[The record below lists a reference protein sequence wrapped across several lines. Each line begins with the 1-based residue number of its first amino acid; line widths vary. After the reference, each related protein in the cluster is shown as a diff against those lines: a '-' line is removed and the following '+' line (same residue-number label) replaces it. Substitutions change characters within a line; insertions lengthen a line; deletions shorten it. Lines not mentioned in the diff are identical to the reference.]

1 MNALVQILKGSLTI
15 CLELEARSVAMPEG
29 KIVKALS
36 GFYYVLDNERL
47 IQCRGRGVFR
57 KNKITPLVGDEV
69 VFQAENDLEGY
80 ILEVKERKNELVR
93 PPIANVDQA
102 ILVFSAVE
110 PDFSTVLLDRFLV
123 LVEYNHIEPLICIT
137 KMDLT
142 NEAQKQVISEFAEH
156 YRKAGYGVIL
166 TSSETEMGIEL
177 LNPHVENKISV
188 FAGQSGVGKS
198 SLLNVLRPDLEL
210 KTNDISSHLGRG
222 KHTTRHVE
230 LIQIGQG
237 LIADTPGF
245 SSLEFT
251 NIEAEELTSCFPEI
265 QRASENCK
273 FRGCLHVTE
282 PKCAVKSGVE
292 SGEIPGYRY
301 QHYVDFLQEIKDRKP
316 RY

>member
-1 MNALVQILKGSLTI
+1 
-15 CLELEARSVAMPEG
+15 MPEG
-29 KIVKALS
+29 KIIKALS
-36 GFYYVLDNERL
+36 GFYYVLQHEEI

-80 ILEVKERKNELVR
+80 ILEVKERKNELIR

-110 PDFSTVLLDRFLV
+110 PDFSTTLLDRFLV
-123 LVEYNHIEPLICIT
+123 LVEFNHIMPLICIT

-142 NEAQKQVISEFAEH
+142 NDEQTQSVSDYADQ
-156 YRKAGYGVIL
+156 YRAAGYEVIL
-166 TSSETEMGIEL
+166 TSSETEIGIER
-177 LNPHVENKISV
+177 LNPHLEAKISV

-210 KTNDISSHLGRG
+210 KTNEISSHLGRG

-230 LIQIGQG
+230 LIKIGNG
-237 LIADTPGF
+237 LVADTPGF

-251 NIEAEELTSCFPEI
+251 NIDAEDLTACFPELSKS
-265 QRASENCK
+265 SENCK
-273 FRGCLHVTE
+273 FRGCLHVSE
-282 PKCAVKSGVE
+282 PKCGVKAAVDA
-292 SGEIPGYRY
+292 GEIPNFRY
-301 QHYVDFLQEIKDRKP
+301 LHYLDFLQEIKERKP

>member
-1 MNALVQILKGSLTI
+1 
-15 CLELEARSVAMPEG
+15 VAMPEG

-36 GFYYVLDNERL
+36 GFYYVLHDGVM

-69 VFQAENDLEGY
+69 VFQAENEREGY
-80 ILEVKERKNELVR
+80 IMEVKERKNELVR

-110 PDFSTVLLDRFLV
+110 PGFSTVLLDRFLV
-123 LVEYNHIEPLICIT
+123 LVEYNHIKPLICIT

-142 NEAQKQVISEFAEH
+142 NDNEKQAINEYADH
-156 YRKAGYGVIL
+156 YRNIGYEVLL
-166 TSSETEMGIEL
+166 TSSETEAGIEGL
-177 LNPHVENKISV
+177 TPHVEDKISV

-230 LIQIGQG
+230 LIRIGNG

-251 NIEAEELTSCFPEI
+251 DIEAEELTYCFPEMV
-265 QRASENCK
+265 RESENCK
-273 FRGCLHVTE
+273 FRACLHISE
-282 PKCAVKSGVE
+282 PKCAVKAAVE
-292 SGEIPGYRY
+292 AQTITQYRY
-301 QHYVDFLQEIKDRKP
+301 KHYIDFLQEIKDRKP

>member
-1 MNALVQILKGSLTI
+1 
-15 CLELEARSVAMPEG
+15 MPEG
-29 KIVKALS
+29 KIIKALS
-36 GFYYVLDNERL
+36 GFYYVLGNDKL
-47 IQCRGRGVFR
+47 IQCRGIGVFR

-80 ILEVKERKNELVR
+80 IMEVKSRKNELIR

-110 PDFSTVLLDRFLV
+110 PEFSTVLLDRFLV
-123 LVEYNHIEPLICIT
+123 LVEFNRIEPLICIT

-142 NEAQKQVISEFAEH
+142 NDDEQKMIKEYKEQYTA
-156 YRKAGYGVIL
+156 AGYKVIL
-166 TSSETEMGIEL
+166 TSSETEAGIEL
-177 LNPHVENKISV
+177 LSPHVDNKISV

-230 LIQIGQG
+230 LIKIGNG

-251 NIEAEELTSCFPEI
+251 NIEAEDLTFCFPEI
-265 QRASENCK
+265 QTASENCK
-273 FRGCLHVTE
+273 FRGCLHVSE
-282 PKCAVKSGVE
+282 PKCGVKQAVDSN
-292 SGEIPGYRY
+292 EIPAYRY
-301 QHYVDFLQEIKDRKP
+301 EHYLDFLQEIKDRKP

>member
-1 MNALVQILKGSLTI
+1 
-15 CLELEARSVAMPEG
+15 MPEG

-36 GFYYVLDNERL
+36 GFYYVLHNDSL
-47 IQCRGRGVFR
+47 IQCRGRGIFR

-69 VFQAENDLEGY
+69 VFQAENELEGY
-80 ILEVKERKNELVR
+80 ILEVKMRKNELVR

-123 LVEYNHIEPLICIT
+123 LVEFNHIKPLICIT

-142 NEAQKQVISEFAEH
+142 NNVEKEKIADYAEQ
-156 YRKAGYGVIL
+156 YRAAGYEVIL
-166 TSSETEMGIEL
+166 TSSETETGIEL
-177 LNPHVENKISV
+177 LNPHIEKKISV

-198 SLLNVLRPDLEL
+198 SLLNVLRPDLDL
-210 KTNDISSHLGRG
+210 KTNDISTHLGRG

-230 LIQIGQG
+230 LIKIGNG

-251 NIEAEELTSCFPEI
+251 TIEAEDLTFCFPEI
-265 QRASENCK
+265 QGASENCK

-282 PKCAVKSGVE
+282 PKCGVKAAVE
-292 SGEIPGYRY
+292 SGEIPAYRY
-301 QHYVDFLQEIKDRKP
+301 EHYVDFLQEIKDRKP

>member
-1 MNALVQILKGSLTI
+1 
-15 CLELEARSVAMPEG
+15 MPEG

-36 GFYYVLDNERL
+36 GFYYVLGNDKL
-47 IQCRGRGVFR
+47 IQCRGRGIFR

-80 ILEVKERKNELVR
+80 IMEVKTRKNELIR

-123 LVEYNHIEPLICIT
+123 LVEFNRIEPLICIT

-142 NEAQKQVISEFAEH
+142 NDEEKKMIKDYAEQ
-156 YRKAGYGVIL
+156 YTAAGYKVIL
-166 TSSETEMGIEL
+166 TSSETEAGIEL
-177 LNPHVENKISV
+177 LSPHVDNKISV

-210 KTNDISSHLGRG
+210 KTNDISTHLGRG

-230 LIQIGQG
+230 LIKIGNG

-251 NIEAEELTSCFPEI
+251 NIEAEDLTFCFPEI

-273 FRGCLHVTE
+273 FRGCLHVSE
-282 PKCAVKSGVE
+282 PKCGVKQAVDS
-292 SGEIPGYRY
+292 SEIPAYRY
-301 QHYVDFLQEIKDRKP
+301 EHYLDFLQEIKDRKP

>member
-1 MNALVQILKGSLTI
+1 
-15 CLELEARSVAMPEG
+15 MPEG

-36 GFYYVLDNERL
+36 GFYYVLHNEEL
-47 IQCRGRGVFR
+47 TQCRGRGVFR

-123 LVEYNHIEPLICIT
+123 LVEFNHIEPLICIT
-137 KMDLT
+137 KMDLAT
-142 NEAQKQVISEFAEH
+142 ANQKQKIAEFAEQ
-156 YRKAGYGVIL
+156 YKTAGYEVIL
-166 TSSETEMGIEL
+166 TSSETEAGIKE
-177 LNPHVENKISV
+177 LNPHVQNKISV

-198 SLLNVLRPDLEL
+198 SLLNVLRPGLEL

-230 LIQIGQG
+230 LIKIGNG

-245 SSLEFT
+245 SSLEFN
-251 NIEAEELTSCFPEI
+251 NIDAEDLTACFPEL
-265 QRASENCK
+265 QLASKNCK

-282 PKCAVKSGVE
+282 PKCGVKQEVDSG
-292 SGEIPGYRY
+292 GIPAYRY
-301 QHYVDFLQEIKDRKP
+301 KHYLDFLQEIKDRKP

>member
-1 MNALVQILKGSLTI
+1 
-15 CLELEARSVAMPEG
+15 MPEG

-36 GFYYVLDNERL
+36 GFYYVLHNDEL
-47 IQCRGRGVFR
+47 IQCRGRGIFR

-69 VFQAENDLEGY
+69 IFQAENDQEGY
-80 ILEVKERKNELVR
+80 ILEVKLRKNELIR

-123 LVEYNHIEPLICIT
+123 LVEFNHIKPLICIT

-142 NEAQKQVISEFAEH
+142 TEEELQTISEYAEQ
-156 YRKAGYGVIL
+156 YRKAGYEVIL
-166 TSSETEMGIEL
+166 TSSETETGIER

-210 KTNDISSHLGRG
+210 KTNDISTHLGRG

-230 LIQIGQG
+230 LIKIGNG

-245 SSLEFT
+245 SSLEFI
-251 NIEAEELTSCFPEI
+251 NIEAEDLTFCFPEI
-265 QRASENCK
+265 EKASENCK
-273 FRGCLHVTE
+273 FRGCLHVSE
-282 PKCAVKSGVE
+282 PKCGVKAGVE
-292 SGEIPGYRY
+292 LGAIPSYRY
-301 QHYVDFLQEIKDRKP
+301 EHYLDFLKEIKERKP

>member
-1 MNALVQILKGSLTI
+1 
-15 CLELEARSVAMPEG
+15 MPEG

-36 GFYYVLDNERL
+36 GFYYVLGNDKL

-80 ILEVKERKNELVR
+80 IMEVKSRKNELIR

-110 PDFSTVLLDRFLV
+110 PEFSTVLLDRFLV
-123 LVEYNHIEPLICIT
+123 LVEFNRIEPLICIT

-142 NEAQKQVISEFAEH
+142 TDDEKMMIKDYAEQ
-156 YRKAGYGVIL
+156 YTAAGYKVIL
-166 TSSETEMGIEL
+166 TSSETEAGIEML
-177 LNPHVENKISV
+177 SPHVDNKISV

-198 SLLNVLRPDLEL
+198 SLLNVLRPDLDL

-230 LIQIGQG
+230 LIKIGNG

-251 NIEAEELTSCFPEI
+251 NIEAEDLTFCFPEL
-265 QRASENCK
+265 QSASENCK
-273 FRGCLHVTE
+273 FRGCLHVSE
-282 PKCAVKSGVE
+282 PKCGVKQAVDTGD
-292 SGEIPGYRY
+292 IPGYRY
-301 QHYVDFLQEIKDRKP
+301 EHYLDFLQEIKDRKP